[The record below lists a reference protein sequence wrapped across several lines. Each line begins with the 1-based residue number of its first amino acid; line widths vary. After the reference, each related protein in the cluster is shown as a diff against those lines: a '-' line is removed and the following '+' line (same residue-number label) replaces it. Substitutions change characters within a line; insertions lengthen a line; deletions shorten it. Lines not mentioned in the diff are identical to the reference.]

1 MKPALVTALA
11 LGVSALSFP
20 ALADGPPAAPAPA
33 AQAPSA
39 SPAMGTELSLRP
51 TKPLELAPAQTSTS
65 IGTKLLFALGAVGA
79 IAFWLK
85 RRQPAVAAAA
95 PRLRV
100 AARAPLGLRNEIVV
114 VEVDGETFLLGVG
127 PAGVQRIADLG
138 TPHEAPAEETAPER
152 ERAVEERFE
161 RLLGGQRESTRE
173 ARREDPRVAGQ
184 VEGLLALARGKRP

>member
-11 LGVSALSFP
+11 LGVSAMSFP
-20 ALADGPPAAPAPA
+20 AWADGPAPA
-33 AQAPSA
+33 ASVPPAQA
-39 SPAMGTELSLRP
+39 TELSLRP

-85 RRQPAVAAAA
+85 RRQPAAAAAA

-138 TPHEAPAEETAPER
+138 TPHEAPAEEAAPER

-161 RLLGGQRESTRE
+161 RLLGGSRREDPRES
-173 ARREDPRVAGQ
+173 RREDPRVAGQ